1 MGLIAASNWTLTSVP
16 VPAAP
21 SCRRESKKERYI
33 YMNWNDLFI
42 YYFYLQV
49 AAKILTTTETMTMP
63 FARYLH
69 PLRVV

>member
-1 MGLIAASNWTLTSVP
+1 
-16 VPAAP
+16 
-21 SCRRESKKERYI
+21 
-33 YMNWNDLFI
+33 MNWNDLFI